1 MDENKIKEIVEQFE
15 VKLTQNKNLDDTP
28 ANNNIKMLMYK
39 FFFFN
44 YVFQVT
50 GPDIMES
57 LISGEPEDPLRQ
69 FGRDFP
75 PILKPHEMTQA

>member
-1 MDENKIKEIVEQFE
+1 
-15 VKLTQNKNLDDTP
+15 
-28 ANNNIKMLMYK
+28 MLLYK

-50 GPDIMES
+50 GPDIMEC
-57 LISGEPEDPLRQ
+57 LKSGEPEDPLKY

-75 PILKPHEMTQA
+75 PIKKPHEMN